1 MYKNL
6 NIEYNFMNVITFVHF
21 LVPLRHENK
30 LILFVVCLLFP
41 IFGSGCILTKLSP
54 KFRYETRAHP
64 QVCV

>member
-30 LILFVVCLLFP
+30 LILFVFVCKDYK
-41 IFGSGCILTKLSP
+41 TNK
-54 KFRYETRAHP
+54 
-64 QVCV
+64 QV